1 MPQPLQVG
9 ALQSIGRCAGQAQ
22 IIRFFPGQAVA
33 DTAVTVAMP
42 AAQMGAG
49 ELAIANT
56 VMRMPAKQLRGSRQ
70 WPR

>member
-9 ALQSIGRCAGQAQ
+9 ALQSIGICAGQAQ
-22 IIRFFPGQAVA
+22 IIRFLGQAVA

-42 AAQMGAG
+42 AAQKGAG

-56 VMRMPAKQLRGSRQ
+56 VMRMPAKQLPGNRQ